1 MRRGREHL
9 IPFEQSER
17 VIRLERR
24 GKKSGI
30 SVCACIME
38 VLGALCLLYC
48 AVIAFAGFGTWFF
61 LIWGIMGAVL
71 AGAGFLLRHT
81 EFAGALPRGLK
92 LTLAGVLGVALLLFL
107 VVEGLILSRF
117 GSEAAPGADY
127 CIILGAQ
134 WKDNGP
140 SEVLRRR
147 LERALEYLKEN
158 PETMVV
164 VSGGQGSNEVMSE
177 AAGMKQYLMAA
188 GIAEERILMEDRSG
202 NTSQNLK
209 FSAGLIDTENS
220 RVVIVTNNFHMFRA
234 LGIARKQG
242 YSAEGLSAGSVIW
255 MLPNN
260 MLREFLGVLKDF
272 VVGNL

>member
-1 MRRGREHL
+1 MRRDREHL

-17 VIRLERR
+17 VIHLDRR
-24 GKKSGI
+24 GKKSCI
-30 SVCACIME
+30 PVCACLLE
-38 VLGALCLLYC
+38 GLGVLCLLYC
-48 AVIAFAGFGTWFF
+48 AGIAVAGFGTWFF
-61 LIWGIMGAVL
+61 LVWGILGVIL
-71 AGAGFLLRHT
+71 AGTGFALRHT
-81 EFAGALPRGLK
+81 EFAGVLPGGVK
-92 LTLAGVLGVALLLFL
+92 LTLAGILGAAVLLFL

-117 GSEAAPGADY
+117 ESEAAPGVDY

-134 WKDNGP
+134 WKDDGP

-147 LERALEYLKEN
+147 LDRALEYLKDN

-188 GIAEERILMEDRSG
+188 GIAGERILVEDRSG

-220 RVVIVTNNFHMFRA
+220 RVAIVTNNFHMFRA
-234 LGIARKQG
+234 LGIAKKQG
-242 YSAEGLSAGSVIW
+242 YSVEGLSAGSVVW

-260 MLREFLGVLKDF
+260 MLREFFGVLKDF
-272 VVGNL
+272 AVGNL

>member
-1 MRRGREHL
+1 MRRNREHL

-17 VIRLERR
+17 VIRLDRR

-30 SVCACIME
+30 SVCACLLE
-38 VLGALCLLYC
+38 GLGVLCLLYC

-71 AGAGFLLRHT
+71 AGVGFLLRHT

-92 LTLAGVLGVALLLFL
+92 LTLAGILGAAVLLFL

-158 PETMVV
+158 PETIVV

-220 RVVIVTNNFHMFRA
+220 RVVVVTNNFHMFRA